1 MVASHHHL
9 SVKDDVETEDDRP
22 DDGEHQP
29 HCSSLREQSP
39 IIYLLSSGVL
49 KVYFKMPS
57 SGVLKVPFKMPS
69 SDVLKVH
76 IKMSRL
82 VSTCGKNKATKPAR
96 QKTTSTQ
103 SNAPDTQSMIT

>member
-57 SGVLKVPFKMPS
+57 SGVLKVLFKMP
-69 SDVLKVH
+69 
-76 IKMSRL
+76 RL
-82 VSTCGKNKATKPAR
+82 VPTCGKNRATKPAR